1 MIAQTHTVIDPRAMV
16 VEPRHTL
23 VTRCTVL
30 GTKGAANLWRGG
42 GDHVTIPS
50 NS

>member
-1 MIAQTHTVIDPRAMV
+1 MVTQTHTVIDPGAMV

-30 GTKGAANLWRGG
+30 GAEGASHLCRE
-42 GDHVTIPS
+42 VVIIM
-50 NS
+50 